1 MYALRRRE
9 KLELNAAASSAGD
22 LFIPFNLNIEFKVP
36 FKVNI
41 EKLFNIMHMFI
52 KETELFNKTFEYSFG
67 VES

>member
-9 KLELNAAASSAGD
+9 KLKLNAASAAGD

-41 EKLFNIMHMFI
+41 EKLFNIMHMYI